1 MKIQLLIAAVAL
13 TLGGAAFAQAPAAPT
28 GPQATPRIDQRQANQ
43 EKRIDQGVTSGQ
55 LTGREAVR
63 LERREGKIAVDKAKA
78 QADGV
83 VTPAERR
90 RLRREENRAS
100 KAIYRQKHDRQ
111 TTAPAR

>member
-1 MKIQLLIAAVAL
+1 MKIQTLIAAVAL

-28 GPQATPRIDQRQANQ
+28 GPLATPRIDQRQANQ
-43 EKRIDQGVTSGQ
+43 EKRIDQGVASGQ

-78 QADGV
+78 KADGV

>member
-1 MKIQLLIAAVAL
+1 MKIQTLIAAVAL
-13 TLGGAAFAQAPAAPT
+13 TLGGAVFAQAPAAPA
-28 GPQATPRIDQRQANQ
+28 GPTATPKIDQRQVNQ
-43 EKRIDQGVTSGQ
+43 QNRIDQGVASGQ

-63 LERREGKIAVDKAKA
+63 LERREGKIAVHKA
-78 QADGV
+78 QAKADGV

-111 TTAPAR
+111 TTARAK

>member
-1 MKIQLLIAAVAL
+1 MKIQTLIAAVAL
-13 TLGGAAFAQAPAAPT
+13 TLGGAAFAQAPAAPA
-28 GPQATPRIDQRQANQ
+28 GPVATPRIDQRQANQ
-43 EKRIDQGVTSGQ
+43 QKRIDQGVASGQ

-63 LERREGKIAVDKAKA
+63 LERREGKIAVNEAKAK
-78 QADGV
+78 ADGV

-90 RLRREENRAS
+90 RLRGEENRAS